1 MQHPPEASISDET
14 VALLDKLKAQLS
26 CCIDEW
32 DTHAFEMVSLF
43 SSVAR
48 EQKVLAGSFD
58 DMSLPKETRSLMAA
72 ILEKQQPIMQ
82 ELQFHDRLN
91 QRMDHIR
98 KSVSMLQRLLQD
110 HEKRNLHS
118 EWEQLMDTIAQCAA
132 METDQRRFGVSGN
145 HSPAGDIEIF

>member
-1 MQHPPEASISDET
+1 
-14 VALLDKLKAQLS
+14 
-26 CCIDEW
+26 
-32 DTHAFEMVSLF
+32 
-43 SSVAR
+43 
-48 EQKVLAGSFD
+48 
-58 DMSLPKETRSLMAA
+58 MAA